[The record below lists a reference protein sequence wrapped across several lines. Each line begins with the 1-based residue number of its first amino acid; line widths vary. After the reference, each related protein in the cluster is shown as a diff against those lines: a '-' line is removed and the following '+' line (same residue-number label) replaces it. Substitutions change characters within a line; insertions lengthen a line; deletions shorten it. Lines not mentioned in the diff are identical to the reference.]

1 MEPTAIVNQMFSQI
15 IIAYWWV
22 IPLLLFFSFLKTPF
36 MKGVFGEL
44 IVNLAA
50 KFFLD
55 KKKYHLFKNVTLPT
69 EDGTTQIDHV
79 IVSRYGLFVI
89 ETKNMKGWIFGSEK
103 QKTWTQ
109 KIYRHTSKFQNPL
122 HQNYKHTQTLQS
134 VLEIEPDKIL
144 SLVVFVGD
152 SEFKTPMPENVVYAG
167 GYIRFIKSKIQPVL
181 TANEVQDI
189 CSKIESGRLKPSIKT
204 HINHVQHVKE
214 IVEKKQH
221 QPDAKP
227 ILQNTE
233 NACPKC
239 GEAMVLRIA
248 KRGDNQGKQ
257 FWGCSGY
264 PKCRTVKQ
272 IV

>member
-22 IPLLLFFSFLKTPF
+22 IPLLLFFAFLKTPF

-55 KKKYHLFKNVTLPT
+55 KEKYHLFKNVTLLT

-79 IVSRYGLFVI
+79 IVSRYGIFVL
-89 ETKNMKGWIFGSEK
+89 ETKNMKGWIFGSPQ

-134 VLEIEPDKIL
+134 ALGIEQDKIF

-152 SEFKTPMPENVVYAG
+152 SEFKTPMPENVVYAD
-167 GYIRFIKSKIQPVL
+167 GYIRFIKSKIQPIL
-181 TANEVQDI
+181 TDSEVQRI
-189 CSKIESGRLKPSIKT
+189 CRKIESGRLKPSIKT
-204 HINHVQHVKE
+204 HIDHVQHVRN
-214 IVEKKQH
+214 IVEKKQ
-221 QPDAKP
+221 QEPVAKP

-233 NACPKC
+233 NVCPKC
-239 GEAMVLRIA
+239 GEDMVLRTA
-248 KRGDNQGKQ
+248 KRGDNQGNK
-257 FWGCSGY
+257 FWGCSDY
-264 PKCRTVKQ
+264 PKCRTINK
-272 IV
+272 IS